1 MPKTPA
7 YRTRKGYDQ
16 ALVTLTDS
24 RTGKRRDYWLGA
36 HGTPAS
42 RERYHR
48 LVAEWESLQRR
59 LPEPERAAP
68 SPQDPGALT
77 VGELIVRYWQWTGAN
92 NATREREHFRPV
104 FRMLRDTDAT
114 TPVDAY
120 GPRRLRLLRERM
132 MRAEPDADPPRAA
145 WSRQYIN
152 QQTKR
157 VQRVFKWGVSH
168 ELVPPSVTQALA
180 TLEPLKRGR
189 TAARETEKVRPADL
203 AIVEAA
209 IPFMSRQAAALVRL
223 QLLTG
228 ARPGELLGM
237 RPADIDTGAHGRAPG
252 GGGVWIFRPEEHKNA
267 HRGRERTVYLGP
279 RAQAII
285 APFLEGR
292 GHHTPLFSPAEA
304 EAERR
309 ETLHARRKTH
319 LSCGNRPGSN
329 KRDEPSKTA
338 GDRYTA
344 PTYYRA
350 IEYAC
355 EAAFPP
361 PPPLGRKPGETR
373 AQWRAR
379 QTPATRKELK
389 AWRKAHTFTPYQ
401 LRHSAATLIR
411 RDFGLEAAQL
421 VLGHASATI
430 TDAVYAERDAGKVTA
445 VMMEVG

>member
-1 MPKTPA
+1 MPKTPS
-7 YRTRKGYDQ
+7 YRKRKGYDQ
-16 ALVTLTDS
+16 ALVTLTDA

-36 HGTPAS
+36 HGTPES

-48 LVAEWESLQRR
+48 VIAEWESLGRR
-59 LPEPERAAP
+59 LPEPERAPTNAT
-68 SPQDPGALT
+68 DPETIT
-77 VGELIVRYWQWTGAN
+77 VGELIVRYWRWTGAHHL
-92 NATREREHFRPV
+92 TREREHFRPV
-104 FRMLRDTDAT
+104 LRMLRDTDAT
-114 TPVDAY
+114 TPVESY
-120 GPRRLRLLRERM
+120 GPKRLRLLRERM

-168 ELVPPSVTQALA
+168 ELVPPFVTQALA

-189 TAARETEKVRPADL
+189 TAARETEKVRPADPAL
-203 AIVEAA
+203 VEGA
-209 IPFMSRQAAALVRL
+209 IPHMSRQVAALVRL

-237 RPADIDTGAHGRAPG
+237 RAADIDASAP
-252 GGGVWIFRPEEHKNA
+252 GGVWIFRPEEHKNS
-267 HRGRERTVYLGP
+267 HRGADRAIYLGP
-279 RAQAII
+279 RAQQVIR
-285 APFLEGR
+285 PFLEGR
-292 GHHTPLFSPAEA
+292 DPDAPLFSPAEA

-309 ETLHARRKTH
+309 EAVHARRKTP
-319 LSCGNRPGSN
+319 LSCGNRPGTN
-329 KRDEPSKTA
+329 RRDEPAKEA

-344 PTYYRA
+344 ASYYRA

-355 EAAFPP
+355 DAAFPP

-379 QTPATRKELK
+379 QTAESKKELK
-389 AWRKAHTFTPYQ
+389 AWRKAHRFFPYQ
-401 LRHSAATLIR
+401 LRHLAATQIR

-421 VLGHASATI
+421 ALGHSSAAI
-430 TDAVYAERDAGKVTA
+430 TDAVYAERDASKVIE
-445 VMMEVG
+445 VMRRVG